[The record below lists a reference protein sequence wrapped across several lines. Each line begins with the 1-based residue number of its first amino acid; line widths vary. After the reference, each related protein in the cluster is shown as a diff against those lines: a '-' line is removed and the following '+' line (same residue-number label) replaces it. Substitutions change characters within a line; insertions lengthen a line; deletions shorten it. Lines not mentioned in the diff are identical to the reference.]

1 LQRTNP
7 KLTSSSNRIEEKIMT
22 QRRDF
27 LKMSALGAAAAALP
41 KLPAIASAP
50 ASGPLK
56 KAVLI
61 SMLPKQMSY
70 LDRFKLAVQCG
81 FEGIEAQTVTDPKE
95 ADEIKE
101 ASTRAGIRIHSVMNM
116 GHWEWPLSSPNP
128 EDVKK
133 SMERME
139 ISLRNAKLW
148 GADTVLLVPAV
159 VRPDTT
165 IPQAWQRSQP
175 QVKKLLPLAKELGVA
190 IGIEP
195 VWNKFLLTPYDTAK
209 YVDEFKSPWVRAYF
223 DVGNIVMYGYP
234 QEWIRALGK
243 RIAKFHLKDFKY
255 DTRQWVPL
263 REGSIDW
270 KEVRKA
276 IGEIGYNGYLT
287 VELNGGD
294 EAYLKDVSRRVDLI
308 FAGE

>member
-1 LQRTNP
+1 M
-7 KLTSSSNRIEEKIMT
+7 MT
-22 QRRDF
+22 RRDF
-27 LKMSALGAAAAALP
+27 ARTAALGLTATALVDKRSGATPVLAAQ
-41 KLPAIASAP
+41 KN
-50 ASGPLK
+50 PLK
-56 KAVLI
+56 KAVLV

-70 LDRFKLAVQCG
+70 ADRFKLAVDVG
-81 FEGIEAQTVTDPKE
+81 FEGIEAQTITDPKE

-101 ASTRAGIRIHSVMNM
+101 ASMKAKIPIHSVMNM
-116 GHWEWPLSSPNP
+116 AHWQYPLSSPNP

-133 SMERME
+133 SLDGMET
-139 ISLRNAKLW
+139 SLRNAKLW
-148 GADTVLLVPAV
+148 GADNVLLVPAV

-175 QVKKLLPLAKELGVA
+175 HIKKLVPLAKELGVT

-223 DVGNIVMYGYP
+223 DVGNIVMYGFP
-234 QEWIRALGK
+234 PEWIRALGK
-243 RIAKFHLKDFKY
+243 RIVRFHLKDFDTK
-255 DTRQWVPL
+255 TRQFVNL

-270 KEVRKA
+270 KETRKA
-276 IGEIGYNGYLT
+276 IGEIGYSGWLT

-294 EAYLKDVSRRVDLI
+294 EAYLRDVAKRVDKI

>member
-1 LQRTNP
+1 
-7 KLTSSSNRIEEKIMT
+7 MT

-27 LKMSALGAAAAALP
+27 LKMSALGAASAALP
-41 KLPAIASAP
+41 KLPAFALAP
-50 ASGPLK
+50 GNGPLK
-56 KAVLI
+56 KAVLV

-70 LDRFKLAVQCG
+70 LDRFKLAVNCG

-101 ASTRAGIRIHSVMNM
+101 ASTKAGIRIHSVMNM

-133 SMERME
+133 SLERME

-223 DVGNIVMYGYP
+223 DVGNIVMYGFP

-243 RIAKFHLKDFKY
+243 RIVKFHLKDFKY

-294 EAYLKDVSRRVDLI
+294 EAYLKEVSRRVDLI

>member
-1 LQRTNP
+1 MN
-7 KLTSSSNRIEEKIMT
+7 EK
-22 QRRDF
+22 
-27 LKMSALGAAAAALP
+27 
-41 KLPAIASAP
+41 
-50 ASGPLK
+50 LK
-56 KAVLI
+56 KGVLVT
-61 SMLPKQMSY
+61 MLPKQMSY
-70 LDRFKLAVQCG
+70 LDRFKLAVDVG
-81 FEGIEAQTVTDPKE
+81 FEGIEAQTVVDPKE
-95 ADEIKE
+95 ADQVKE
-101 ASTRAGIRIHSVMNM
+101 ASEKAKIKIHSVMNM
-116 GHWEWPLSSPNP
+116 GHWEWPFSSPNP
-128 EDVKK
+128 DDVKK
-133 SMERME
+133 SAERME

-175 QVKKLLPLAKELGVA
+175 HIRKLIPLAKELGVV

-209 YVDEFKSPWVRAYF
+209 YVDEFESPWVKAYF

-243 RIAKFHLKDFKY
+243 RIVKFHLKDFKY
-255 DTRQWVPL
+255 ENRQWVPL

-276 IGEIGYNGYLT
+276 IGEIGFSGYLT
-287 VELNGGD
+287 VELPGGD
-294 EAYLKDVSRRVDLI
+294 EAYLREVSSRVDKI

>member
-1 LQRTNP
+1 M
-7 KLTSSSNRIEEKIMT
+7 MT
-22 QRRDF
+22 RRDF
-27 LKMSALGAAAAALP
+27 ARTAALGLTATALVDKWSGATPVLAAQ
-41 KLPAIASAP
+41 KN
-50 ASGPLK
+50 PLK
-56 KAVLI
+56 KAVLV

-70 LDRFKLAVQCG
+70 ADRFKLAVDVG
-81 FEGIEAQTVTDPKE
+81 FEGIEAQTITDPKE

-101 ASTRAGIRIHSVMNM
+101 ASMKAKIPIHSVMNM
-116 GHWEWPLSSPNP
+116 AHWQYPLSSPNP

-133 SMERME
+133 SLDGMET
-139 ISLRNAKLW
+139 SLRNAKLW
-148 GADTVLLVPAV
+148 GADNVLLVPAV

-175 QVKKLLPLAKELGVA
+175 HIKKLVPLAKELGVT

-223 DVGNIVMYGYP
+223 DVGNIVMYGFP
-234 QEWIRALGK
+234 PEWIRALGK
-243 RIAKFHLKDFKY
+243 RIVRFHLKDFDTK
-255 DTRQWVPL
+255 TRQFVNL

-270 KEVRKA
+270 KETRKA
-276 IGEIGYNGYLT
+276 IGEIGYSGWLT

-294 EAYLKDVSRRVDLI
+294 EAYLRDVAKRVDKI

>member
-1 LQRTNP
+1 MTTN
-7 KLTSSSNRIEEKIMT
+7 
-22 QRRDF
+22 RRDF
-27 LKMSALGAAAAALP
+27 LKTSAMTAAAGMIPAAALAKP
-41 KLPAIASAP
+41 SA
-50 ASGPLK
+50 GPNAGTLK

-61 SMLPKQMSY
+61 SMLPKTLSY
-70 LDRFKLAVQCG
+70 LDRFKLAMDVG
-81 FEGIEAQTVTDPKE
+81 FEGIEMQTITDPKE

-101 ASTRAGIRIHSVMNM
+101 ASIKSKLPIHSVMNM

-133 SMERME
+133 SVERME

-148 GADTVLLVPAV
+148 GAGNVLLVPAV

-175 QVKKLLPLAKELGVA
+175 VVKKLLPLAKELGVV

-195 VWNKFLLTPYDTAK
+195 VWNKFLLTPYDTSK
-209 YVDEFKSPWVRAYF
+209 YVDEFKSPFVKAYF
-223 DVGNIVMYGYP
+223 DVGNIVMYGFP
-234 QEWIRALGK
+234 QEWIRHLGQ
-243 RIAKFHLKDFKY
+243 RIVRFHLKDF
-255 DTRQWVPL
+255 DTRTRQFVAL

-276 IGEIGYNGYLT
+276 IGEIGYDGWLT

-294 EAYLKDVSRRVDLI
+294 EAYLRDVAKRVDKI

>member
-1 LQRTNP
+1 MMN
-7 KLTSSSNRIEEKIMT
+7 
-22 QRRDF
+22 RRDF
-27 LKMSALGAAAAALP
+27 TRGAVVGAAAAVISHKDTFGGATISNLQQ
-41 KLPAIASAP
+41 
-50 ASGPLK
+50 GQLK

-61 SMLPKQMSY
+61 TMLPKQMSY
-70 LDRFKLAVQCG
+70 LDRFKLAVDVG
-81 FEGIEAQTVTDPKE
+81 FEGIEAQTITDPKE

-101 ASTRAGIRIHSVMNM
+101 ASMKAKIPIHSVMNM

-128 EDVKK
+128 EDIKK

-139 ISLRNAKLW
+139 TSLRNAKLW
-148 GADTVLLVPAV
+148 GADNVLLVPAV

-175 QVKKLLPLAKELGVA
+175 HIKKLIPLAKELGVM

-209 YVDEFKSPWVRAYF
+209 YIDEFKSPWIKAYF
-223 DVGNIVMYGYP
+223 DVGNVVMYGYP

-243 RIAKFHLKDFKY
+243 RIVRFHLKDF
-255 DTRQWVPL
+255 DTRNRQFVAL

-276 IGEIGYNGYLT
+276 IGEIGYSGWLT

-294 EAYLKDVSRRVDLI
+294 EAYLREVSKRVDMI

>member
-1 LQRTNP
+1 MTN
-7 KLTSSSNRIEEKIMT
+7 
-22 QRRDF
+22 RRDF
-27 LKMSALGAAAAALP
+27 LKRSAMGAAATLLATTES
-41 KLPAIASAP
+41 PAVPGSN
-50 ASGPLK
+50 GPLK

-70 LDRFKLAVQCG
+70 LDRFKLAVECG
-81 FEGIEAQTVTDPKE
+81 FEGIEAQTITDAKE

-101 ASTRAGIRIHSVMNM
+101 ASMKAKIPIHSVMNM

-128 EDVKK
+128 DDVKK
-133 SMERME
+133 SVERME

-148 GADTVLLVPAV
+148 GADTVLLVPGV

-175 QVKKLLPLAKELGVA
+175 VVKRLIPLAKELGVR

-209 YVDEFKSPWVRAYF
+209 YVDEFKSPWVKAYF
-223 DVGNIVMYGYP
+223 DVGNVVMYGFP

-243 RIAKFHLKDFKY
+243 RIIKFHLKDFKFES
-255 DTRQWVPL
+255 RQFVPL

-276 IGEIGYNGYLT
+276 IGEIGYGGYLT
-287 VELNGGD
+287 VELGGGD
-294 EAYLKDVSRRVDLI
+294 EAYLKEVSRRVDKI

>member
-1 LQRTNP
+1 MN
-7 KLTSSSNRIEEKIMT
+7 
-22 QRRDF
+22 RRDF
-27 LKMSALGAAAAALP
+27 ARTAALGASATLLSQNVLFGSPRAANAG
-41 KLPAIASAP
+41 
-50 ASGPLK
+50 SGQLK

-61 SMLPKQMSY
+61 TMLPKQMSY
-70 LDRFKLAVQCG
+70 LDRFKLAVDVG

-95 ADEIKE
+95 ADLIKE
-101 ASTRAGIRIHSVMNM
+101 ASEKAKIRIHSVMNM
-116 GHWEWPLSSPNP
+116 AHWQHPLSSPNSD
-128 EDVKK
+128 DVKK
-133 SMERME
+133 SVEGMET
-139 ISLRNAKLW
+139 SLRNAKLW

-175 QVKKLLPLAKELGVA
+175 HIKKLIPLAKELNVV

-209 YVDEFKSPWVRAYF
+209 YVDEFKSPWIKAYF
-223 DVGNIVMYGYP
+223 DVGNVVMYGYP
-234 QEWIRALGK
+234 QEWIRALNK
-243 RIAKFHLKDFKY
+243 RIIKFHLKDF
-255 DTRQWVPL
+255 DTRTRNFVPL

-276 IGEIGYNGYLT
+276 IGEIGFSGYLT
-287 VELNGGD
+287 VELQGGD
-294 EAYLKDVSRRVDLI
+294 EAYLREVSRRVDMI